1 MSLFSRWDAVHG
13 YGGEVAAKK
22 TSSRRTAQRQ
32 TSNAS
37 RPPSTRLTRKATSD
51 ATRGKSDGTGLVSEL
66 LLDQFEAVRV
76 LSADT
81 PEERNALLERVAGKG
96 HVEQEMVEQL
106 SHHRVLVRPD
116 RFEEAHHLVFR
127 SIEVL
132 HRNGS
137 RSAVVPHLGPL
148 RPVAQWLIQQVTRWI
163 VRTHQRHI
171 IDDVCNLYSLREAAS
186 DWSSPEHRML
196 RRCRIDAVRV
206 RDELAGNPLGVPAF
220 LLGGAFLTSIVSTL
234 QSLAGAAL
242 SSTLGSAAFAMALVA
257 FLAALSWVAL
267 YSAGVARHR
276 IKLTADQPVRALWET
291 IGNAGDPPKDR
302 SFDFAVYA
310 IVLLVLSWVVI
321 PLGIWLAIRA

>member
-1 MSLFSRWDAVHG
+1 MPDLI
-13 YGGEVAAKK
+13 
-22 TSSRRTAQRQ
+22 
-32 TSNAS
+32 
-37 RPPSTRLTRKATSD
+37 
-51 ATRGKSDGTGLVSEL
+51 
-66 LLDQFEAVRV
+66 LDQFEAVRV

-81 PEERNALLERVAGKG
+81 AEERNALLERVAGKG
-96 HVEQEMVEQL
+96 RVEQDMVEQL

-116 RFEEAHHLVFR
+116 RFEEAHGLLFR
-127 SIEVL
+127 SLEVL
-132 HRNGS
+132 HRNGTHGAAMP
-137 RSAVVPHLGPL
+137 RLGPL
-148 RPVAQWLIQQVTRWI
+148 VPVARWLVQQVTRWV
-163 VRTHQRHI
+163 VRTHERRI
-171 IDDVCNLYSLREAAS
+171 IDDVCNLYALREAAS
-186 DWSSPEHRML
+186 DWSTREHRML

-220 LLGGAFLTSIVSTL
+220 LVGGAFLTTIVSTL

-242 SSTLGSAAFAMALVA
+242 SSTLGSAAFAVVLVA

-276 IKLTADQPVRALWET
+276 IRLSTDTPAQALWET
-291 IGNAGDPPKDR
+291 IGNAGDPPRDR